1 LVIRCKHH
9 LLNATERFEDS
20 SHFGLCEVKREV
32 LSVDVVVN
40 FAEITLITRL
50 IADNLDVVGFAL
62 CIKCVACGLR
72 ILEAD
77 EAVSTGLVVGAEGDF
92 QRLDVS
98 IALKVFFKLL
108 RSHFFRN
115 SAHKDVMIDNLLW
128 VRSKQVVVEG
138 KGT

>member
-1 LVIRCKHH
+1 MIIRRKHH

-20 SHFGLCEVKREV
+20 SHIVLCEVKREV

-77 EAVSTGLVVGAEGDF
+77 EAISTGLVVGTERDF
-92 QRLDVS
+92 
-98 IALKVFFKLL
+98 
-108 RSHFFRN
+108 
-115 SAHKDVMIDNLLW
+115 
-128 VRSKQVVVEG
+128 
-138 KGT
+138 